1 MLFFNICL
9 SSANLIHW
17 VLFYLPFGYD
27 SESITSFRVQCVIHL
42 TNHLAEQTFFMGG
55 FFICYS
61 VRKCPEYYQQFLI
74 YLISTR
80 AFTTTSV
87 LKNIQFL
94 ESLFWFYFNLAPHQ
108 STRMK
113 LCSCCQD
120 NHCLFSGRGKK
131 SKTCRMP
138 VEFEPEGHSLWAHLV
153 LPTRAGYSRKLRLQ
167 MSFHITTYNFFSG
180 TGENAKGKFNMT
192 VPLLKREEKFKMFF
206 RMLQDK
212 SLITHNNWLP
222 VPQIDNKLPLPIFL
236 HPYTKRWLNH

>member
-80 AFTTTSV
+80 AFTTTFV

-192 VPLLKREEKFKMFF
+192 VLCWSARRSSRCSSECCKTKASLHIITDYQYPR
-206 RMLQDK
+206 
-212 SLITHNNWLP
+212 LITS
-222 VPQIDNKLPLPIFL
+222 FL
-236 HPYTKRWLNH
+236 CQFFSILIRRGD